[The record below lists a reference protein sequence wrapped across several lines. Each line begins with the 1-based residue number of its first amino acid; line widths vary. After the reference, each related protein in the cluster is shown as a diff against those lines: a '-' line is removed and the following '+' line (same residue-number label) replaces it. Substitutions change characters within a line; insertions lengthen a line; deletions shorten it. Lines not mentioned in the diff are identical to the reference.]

1 MFKLLPLD
9 YEIFNL
15 VKPAAL
21 TLIITPIVGII
32 NSYLLSRLGSVTIL
46 TIQNAAN
53 QVFTVTFGFV
63 AFLPL
68 VISPIISK
76 FNSKNENNKII
87 ELMNNSI
94 ILYSILGLIIS
105 IALFIYSS
113 YFLSFFISI
122 DSIFF
127 LETIN
132 FLRIKCFIFPIM
144 MINSIITSV
153 LKGMMDFK
161 SDMRNNIKTQFMNIF
176 CDLILI
182 NLIGINGAAISSVLS
197 ELFCFYGNLRIL
209 RKREMIKFTNSNFF
223 PNIWSLLKNGF
234 FVQIRSTVGNFN
246 YYYLNKQISIIDK
259 TGLITAAHILSCR
272 VLEILSISFSSL
284 SSVSPIII
292 AKYNSDQKKANVV
305 IKRFLE
311 WAFIVT
317 IIQTMITYFSY
328 DLISYFTN
336 ELFVLNQIYSIIPL
350 IVIYSSI
357 SGFSLIIDGIL
368 QGKNEFKL
376 QTYLSFISLTVVY
389 FLIGYCY
396 KLIHIWYLITLI
408 FCIRV
413 PLNIYFLSKK

>member
-15 VKPAAL
+15 AKPTAL
-21 TLIITPIVGII
+21 TLIITPIVGLI
-32 NSYLLSRLGSVTIL
+32 NSYLLSKLGSVTLL
-46 TIQNAAN
+46 TIQNVAN

-76 FNSKNENNKII
+76 FNSNNEKNKII

-105 IALFIYSS
+105 IALFFYSS
-113 YFLSFFISI
+113 YFLSFFISL

-127 LETIN
+127 SETIN

-144 MINSIITSV
+144 MINSIISSV

-161 SDMRNNIKTQFMNIF
+161 SDMRNNIKTQVTNIIG
-176 CDLILI
+176 DLILI
-182 NLIGINGAAISSVLS
+182 NLIGVNGAAVSNVLS
-197 ELFCFYGNLRIL
+197 ELYCFYGYLTIL

-223 PNIWSLLKNGF
+223 SNIWSLLKNGL

-246 YYYLNKQISIIDK
+246 YYYLNKQISCIDK

-284 SSVSPIII
+284 SSVSPVIM
-292 AKYNSDQKKANVV
+292 AKYNSDQKKARRV
-305 IKRFLE
+305 IKRFLG
-311 WAFIVT
+311 WAFILT
-317 IIQTMITYFSY
+317 MIQTLITFLSY

-336 ELFVLNQIYSIIPL
+336 EPIVLNQIYIILPL
-350 IVIYSSI
+350 IVIYSAI
-357 SGFSLIIDGIL
+357 SGFSLILDGIL

-376 QTYLSFISLTVVY
+376 QTYLSFISLTIVY
-389 FLIGYCY
+389 FLIGYSS

-408 FCIRV
+408 FLIRV
-413 PLNIYFLSKK
+413 PLNIYFLSKN

>member
-1 MFKLLPLD
+1 
-9 YEIFNL
+9 
-15 VKPAAL
+15 
-21 TLIITPIVGII
+21 
-32 NSYLLSRLGSVTIL
+32 
-46 TIQNAAN
+46 
-53 QVFTVTFGFV
+53 
-63 AFLPL
+63 
-68 VISPIISK
+68 
-76 FNSKNENNKII
+76 
-87 ELMNNSI
+87 
-94 ILYSILGLIIS
+94 
-105 IALFIYSS
+105 
-113 YFLSFFISI
+113 
-122 DSIFF
+122 
-127 LETIN
+127 
-132 FLRIKCFIFPIM
+132 
-144 MINSIITSV
+144 
-153 LKGMMDFK
+153 
-161 SDMRNNIKTQFMNIF
+161 MNIF

-197 ELFCFYGNLRIL
+197 ELFCFYGNLIIL

-305 IKRFLE
+305 IKRFLG
-311 WAFIVT
+311 WAFIIT